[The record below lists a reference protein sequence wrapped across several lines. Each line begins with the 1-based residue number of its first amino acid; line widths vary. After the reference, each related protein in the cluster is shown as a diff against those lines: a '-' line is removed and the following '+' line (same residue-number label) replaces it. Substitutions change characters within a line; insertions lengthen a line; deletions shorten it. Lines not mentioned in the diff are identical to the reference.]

1 MGYSILTLW
10 LYRVFLSYQ
19 TYLEECQVFLMRRK
33 SERKRERER
42 EREREEKKWAVS
54 RFDAPSRTTTNRFS
68 TAAGYRRSYLLLLL
82 LLLHLLA
89 WFHPSVCLS
98 LSLSLSLC
106 LFRVSAAR
114 IIIIIIIIIIA
125 VIIIIITVVITVPT
139 SCPESVRSP
148 CISNELV
155 QAFVTSSG

>member
-68 TAAGYRRSYLLLLL
+68 TAAGYRRSYLLL